1 MNDNNIKPDTIEDNQ
16 EAKTDSTEQI
26 TTEADQEAA
35 AEDRGEA
42 VIEAA
47 KNMKRKNPVDEQQDA
62 KIAELIND
70 LQRTRADFEN
80 FRRQNDIQREQ
91 DRNYAKL
98 DTVKKILPLIDDF
111 ERAIQAQPKT
121 LAPLAKNFEKTL
133 KSIGLQK
140 IDSAIGTEFNPD
152 LHEAISVDGDGDKE
166 TIAETLRA
174 GYYYGDEVLRTAMV
188 RVSKS

>member
-1 MNDNNIKPDTIEDNQ
+1 MNDNNINPDTIEDNQ

-26 TTEADQEAA
+26 TTEADQEAV

-111 ERAIQAQPKT
+111 ERAIQAQPKV
-121 LAPLAKNFEKTL
+121 LSPLSKNFEKTL

>member
-16 EAKTDSTEQI
+16 EVKTDSTEQV

-111 ERAIQAQPKT
+111 ERAIQAQPKV
-121 LAPLAKNFEKTL
+121 LSPLSKNFEKTL

>member
-111 ERAIQAQPKT
+111 ERAIQAQPKV
-121 LAPLAKNFEKTL
+121 LSPLSKNFEKTL

>member
-1 MNDNNIKPDTIEDNQ
+1 MNNNNINPDTIEDNQ

-26 TTEADQEAA
+26 TTAADQEAA

-111 ERAIQAQPKT
+111 ERAIQAQPKV
-121 LAPLAKNFEKTL
+121 LSPLSKNFEKTL

-140 IDSAIGTEFNPD
+140 IDSAVGTEFNPD

>member
-1 MNDNNIKPDTIEDNQ
+1 MNDNNINPDTIEDNQ
-16 EAKTDSTEQI
+16 EAKTDSTEQV

-111 ERAIQAQPKT
+111 ERAIQAQPKV
-121 LAPLAKNFEKTL
+121 LSPLSKNFEKTL

-166 TIAETLRA
+166 TISETLRA

>member
-1 MNDNNIKPDTIEDNQ
+1 MNDNNINLDTIEDNQ
-16 EAKTDSTEQI
+16 EAKTDSTEQA

-111 ERAIQAQPKT
+111 ERAIQAQPKV
-121 LAPLAKNFEKTL
+121 LSPLSKNFEKTL

>member
-1 MNDNNIKPDTIEDNQ
+1 MNDNNINLDTIEDNQ
-16 EAKTDSTEQI
+16 EAKTDSTEQV
-26 TTEADQEAA
+26 TTDADQEAA

-111 ERAIQAQPKT
+111 ERAIQAQPKA
-121 LAPLAKNFEKTL
+121 LSPLSKNFEKTL

-166 TIAETLRA
+166 IIAETLRA
-174 GYYYGDEVLRTAMV
+174 GYYYGGEVLRTAMV

>member
-1 MNDNNIKPDTIEDNQ
+1 MNDNNINPDTIEDNQ
-16 EAKTDSTEQI
+16 EVKTDSTEQV

-111 ERAIQAQPKT
+111 ERAIQAQPKV
-121 LAPLAKNFEKTL
+121 LSPLSKNFEKTL

>member
-1 MNDNNIKPDTIEDNQ
+1 MNDNNINPDTIEDNQ
-16 EAKTDSTEQI
+16 EAKTDSTEQV

-111 ERAIQAQPKT
+111 ERAIQAQPKV
-121 LAPLAKNFEKTL
+121 LSPLSKNFEKTL

>member
-1 MNDNNIKPDTIEDNQ
+1 MNDNNINLDTIEDNQ
-16 EAKTDSTEQI
+16 EAKTDSTEQVA
-26 TTEADQEAA
+26 TEADQEAA

-111 ERAIQAQPKT
+111 ERAIQAQPKV
-121 LAPLAKNFEKTL
+121 LSPLSKNFEKTL

-140 IDSAIGTEFNPD
+140 IDSAVGTEFNPD

>member
-1 MNDNNIKPDTIEDNQ
+1 MNDNNINPDTIEDNQ
-16 EAKTDSTEQI
+16 EVKTDSTEQA
-26 TTEADQEAA
+26 TTETDQEAA

-98 DTVKKILPLIDDF
+98 DTIKKILPLIDDF
-111 ERAIQAQPKT
+111 ERAIQAQPKA
-121 LAPLAKNFEKTL
+121 LSPLSKNFEKTL

>member
-1 MNDNNIKPDTIEDNQ
+1 MNNNNINPDTIEDNQ
-16 EAKTDSTEQI
+16 EAKTDSTEQV
-26 TTEADQEAA
+26 TAEADQEAA

-111 ERAIQAQPKT
+111 ERAIQAQPKV
-121 LAPLAKNFEKTL
+121 LSPLSKNFEKTL

-152 LHEAISVDGDGDKE
+152 LHEAISVDGDGDEE

>member
-1 MNDNNIKPDTIEDNQ
+1 MNDNNINLDTIEDNQ
-16 EAKTDSTEQI
+16 EAKTDSTEQVI
-26 TTEADQEAA
+26 TEADQEAA

-111 ERAIQAQPKT
+111 ERAIQAQPKV
-121 LAPLAKNFEKTL
+121 LSPLSKNFEKTL

>member
-1 MNDNNIKPDTIEDNQ
+1 MNDNNINPDTIEDNQ
-16 EAKTDSTEQI
+16 EAKTDSTEQA

-42 VIEAA
+42 VIEVA

-111 ERAIQAQPKT
+111 ERAIQAQPEA
-121 LAPLAKNFEKTL
+121 LSPLSKNFEKTL

>member
-16 EAKTDSTEQI
+16 EVKTDSTEQI

-111 ERAIQAQPKT
+111 ERAIQAQPKV
-121 LAPLAKNFEKTL
+121 LSPLSKNFEKTL

-140 IDSAIGTEFNPD
+140 IDSAVGTEFNPD

>member
-1 MNDNNIKPDTIEDNQ
+1 MNDNNINPDTIEDNQ
-16 EAKTDSTEQI
+16 EAKTGSTEQI

-111 ERAIQAQPKT
+111 ERAIQAQPKV
-121 LAPLAKNFEKTL
+121 LSPLSKNFEKTL

-140 IDSAIGTEFNPD
+140 IDSAVGTEFNPD

-166 TIAETLRA
+166 TISETLRA

>member
-1 MNDNNIKPDTIEDNQ
+1 MNDNNINPDTIEDNQ
-16 EAKTDSTEQI
+16 EAKTDSTEQV
-26 TTEADQEAA
+26 TTAADQEAA
-35 AEDRGEA
+35 VEDRGEA

-111 ERAIQAQPKT
+111 ERAIQAQPKV
-121 LAPLAKNFEKTL
+121 LSPLSKNFEKTL

>member
-1 MNDNNIKPDTIEDNQ
+1 MNNNNINPDTIEDNQ

-111 ERAIQAQPKT
+111 ERAIQAQPKV
-121 LAPLAKNFEKTL
+121 LSPLSKNFEKTL

>member
-26 TTEADQEAA
+26 TTAADQEAA

-111 ERAIQAQPKT
+111 ERAIQAQSKV
-121 LAPLAKNFEKTL
+121 LSPLSKNFEKTL

-140 IDSAIGTEFNPD
+140 IDSAVGTEFNPD

>member
-1 MNDNNIKPDTIEDNQ
+1 MNDNNINPDTIEDNQ
-16 EAKTDSTEQI
+16 EVKTDSTEQI
-26 TTEADQEAA
+26 TTEAGQEAA

-111 ERAIQAQPKT
+111 ERAIQAQPKV
-121 LAPLAKNFEKTL
+121 LSALSKNFDKTL

-140 IDSAIGTEFNPD
+140 IDSAIGAEFNPD

>member
-1 MNDNNIKPDTIEDNQ
+1 MNDNNMNLDTIEDNQ
-16 EAKTDSTEQI
+16 EVKTDSTEQA

-111 ERAIQAQPKT
+111 ERAIQAQPKA
-121 LAPLAKNFEKTL
+121 LSPLSKNFEKTL

>member
-1 MNDNNIKPDTIEDNQ
+1 MNDNNINLDTIEDNQ
-16 EAKTDSTEQI
+16 EAKIDSTEQI

-111 ERAIQAQPKT
+111 ERAIQAQPKV
-121 LAPLAKNFEKTL
+121 LSPLSKNFEKTL

>member
-1 MNDNNIKPDTIEDNQ
+1 MNDNNINLDTIEDNQ
-16 EAKTDSTEQI
+16 EVKTDSTEQV

-111 ERAIQAQPKT
+111 ERAIQAQPKV
-121 LAPLAKNFEKTL
+121 LSPLSKNFEKTL

>member
-1 MNDNNIKPDTIEDNQ
+1 MNDNNINPDTIEDNQ

-26 TTEADQEAA
+26 TTEADQEAT

-111 ERAIQAQPKT
+111 ERAIQAQPKV
-121 LAPLAKNFEKTL
+121 LSPLSKNFEKTL

>member
-1 MNDNNIKPDTIEDNQ
+1 MNDNNINPDTIEDNQ

-26 TTEADQEAA
+26 TTAADQEAA

-111 ERAIQAQPKT
+111 ERAIQAQPKV
-121 LAPLAKNFEKTL
+121 LSPLSKNFEKTL

-140 IDSAIGTEFNPD
+140 IDSAVGTEFNPD
-152 LHEAISVDGDGDKE
+152 LHESQSHEIHRNY
-166 TIAETLRA
+166 TLSR
-174 GYYYGDEVLRTAMV
+174 DV
-188 RVSKS
+188 

>member
-1 MNDNNIKPDTIEDNQ
+1 MNDNNISPDTIEDNQ

-26 TTEADQEAA
+26 TTAADQEAA

-111 ERAIQAQPKT
+111 ERAIQAQPKV
-121 LAPLAKNFEKTL
+121 LSPLSKNFEKTL

>member
-26 TTEADQEAA
+26 TTAADQEAA

-111 ERAIQAQPKT
+111 ERAIQAQPKA
-121 LAPLAKNFEKTL
+121 LAPLLKNFEKTL

>member
-1 MNDNNIKPDTIEDNQ
+1 MNDNNINPDTIEDNQ
-16 EAKTDSTEQI
+16 EVKTDSTEQI
-26 TTEADQEAA
+26 TTAADQEAA

-111 ERAIQAQPKT
+111 ERAIQAQPKV
-121 LAPLAKNFEKTL
+121 LSPLSKNFEKTL

-140 IDSAIGTEFNPD
+140 IDSAIGAEFNPD

>member
-1 MNDNNIKPDTIEDNQ
+1 MNDNNINPDTIEDSQ

-26 TTEADQEAA
+26 ITEADQEAA

-111 ERAIQAQPKT
+111 ERAIQAQPKV
-121 LAPLAKNFEKTL
+121 LSPLSKNFEKTL

-140 IDSAIGTEFNPD
+140 IDSAIGAEFNPD